1 MMDNGGGEAL
11 VFFAVVLFII
21 FRLIIPSIISLFI
34 VLMIKFF
41 KSNLRGK
48 SLLVLWFIF
57 YIIVSLTLNWVLSP
71 NFPPNQERII
81 KLSSN
86 LKTQSR

>member
-1 MMDNGGGEAL
+1 MMDKGGGEAL

-34 VLMIKFF
+34 ILVIKFF

-71 NFPPNQERII
+71 NFPTNREVLI
-81 KLSSN
+81 KLPSN
-86 LKTQSR
+86 IQT